1 MLGLFI
7 TGLALGSF
15 LPKIDN
21 PTSLVW
27 AQVAPPW
34 PEPLV
39 ANTVSLLEQ
48 EGHAKALQHYQQMLE
63 LSSQSSF
70 SKADIL
76 FQIGFLHEVQ
86 ADWEAAL
93 AAYQQSLQILETLP
107 SPATDPR
114 RAELWVLVG
123 WLFRDLGD
131 FEQAAVS
138 LETGISL
145 YRDLQ
150 GNNEAPVRRLG
161 DALYVLG
168 RLKDT
173 AGELADAIALY
184 QEAYDIFDRLN
195 DVQAQLRAAILIGG
209 IHTNLGNYAQAY
221 RWTTAALDMSR
232 TAEKVEEEAELLTL
246 LGFIQRLRQRYD
258 SAIDYY
264 QQALS
269 LKDETASEDTAL
281 LWNNLGYAYLQDKNF
296 TQARASLTRAVEQLM
311 PAGEQQAANIFD
323 TFGDLHVA
331 ERAYEPAWESYTVSL
346 RLSRSLEERIGQILT
361 WINLAQLLVEQ
372 KQPAVAISFYKQAI
386 NHIEQIRD
394 NVRSLPLETQQR
406 YTETVADSY
415 RELAALLFEQE
426 RVFEAQQVLDL
437 LKIQELEDYLHDV
450 RAEQPNIAEKLPYLA
465 PERIVLEQHQTLLLQ
480 GQSDADSVLS
490 LSEFLQHPAVA
501 DALETLE
508 DNSDLKPDSLKQLQQ
523 KLNTLPHQT
532 AVLYPLILEDRL
544 ELLLISAEGTPIH
557 TTTWLAKHRLTKQ
570 VNTLRNNLSDP
581 SSDVKAV
588 ASSLYDAIIA
598 PLNEDLKRLDIEN
611 IIYIPDGVLH
621 YIPLSVLY
629 NRVDNRWL
637 TEDYTTHNLTA
648 SDVGDLTHPPQRPI
662 SVLAGAFTDT
672 SQTFEKLIGQK
683 TTNFNGLLYAGREV
697 SQLQETL
704 PETEILLDAEFN
716 RANLETQLN
725 GQTIVHL
732 ATHAAFVPGQPE
744 NSFVLLGDG
753 DTITL
758 KELRHWSLP
767 NVDLVVLSACQTG
780 ISHIEEGVEILG
792 MGFQV
797 QRTEARAALASLWWV
812 DDRATSQ
819 LMELF
824 YNELIKGNTKAQ
836 ALQNAQRQLIAQGKN
851 EPYYWAPFVLI
862 GNGL

>member
-1 MLGLFI
+1 MTTPSATAQINPSANAQIQNFVESGDRLF
-7 TGLALGSF
+7 
-15 LPKIDN
+15 KDN
-21 PTSLVW
+21 
-27 AQVAPPW
+27 Q
-34 PEPLV
+34 
-39 ANTVSLLEQ
+39 LL
-48 EGHAKALQHYQQMLE
+48 
-63 LSSQSSF
+63 
-70 SKADIL
+70 
-76 FQIGFLHEVQ
+76 
-86 ADWEAAL
+86 AAL
-93 AAYQQSLQILETLP
+93 EK
-107 SPATDPR
+107 
-114 RAELWVLVG
+114 
-123 WLFRDLGD
+123 
-131 FEQAAVS
+131 
-138 LETGISL
+138 
-145 YRDLQ
+145 YR
-150 GNNEAPVRRLG
+150 
-161 DALYVLG
+161 
-168 RLKDT
+168 
-173 AGELADAIALY
+173 
-184 QEAYDIFDRLN
+184 
-195 DVQAQLRAAILIGG
+195 QAQQLYEQHTDVPGLISVLYKIGQ
-209 IHTNLGNYAQAY
+209 IYYDLSEPQLA
-221 RWTTAALDMSR
+221 
-232 TAEKVEEEAELLTL
+232 VEA
-246 LGFIQRLRQRYD
+246 
-258 SAIDYY
+258 Y
-264 QQALS
+264 QQALEISDNISDLRVLTVRADILYSWGWLAFELAQPEHALFLLNQVIELS
-269 LKDETASEDTAL
+269 LTATVEPDSLGYSWYILGAISEDNGQFSDAIKF
-281 LWNNLGYAYLQDKNF
+281 Y
-296 TQARASLTRAVEQLM
+296 TQARAVFEKAYAEFSDEIFIEDQIKTAITTGNVWSRLGDYETAKQFYNQALALNANGEDTLQTSQIIDNLGVLEILQGNYSAALDFYRQALTIKEVLGSSADISQTLH
-311 PAGEQQAANIFD
+311 NIGNVHVVR
-323 TFGDLHVA
+323 GDLEQAVLVLDQA
-331 ERAYEPAWESYTVSL
+331 LELNPPYDIGSKINIKTTVGRAYSSMHDYAAAWGNYHQAL
-346 RLSRSLEERIGQILT
+346 RLTANGGERRRKIVLI
-361 WINLAQLLVEQ
+361 ISLAQLMRQ
-372 KQPAVAISFYKQAI
+372 QRQPEVAIAFYKQAI
-386 NHIEQIRD
+386 NQIEQIRD

-406 YTETVADSY
+406 YTETVAESY
-415 RELAALLFEQE
+415 RELAALLLEQE

-437 LKIQELEDYLHDV
+437 LKIQELENYFHDV
-450 RAEQPNIAEKLPYLA
+450 RSEQPNISEKLPYLA
-465 PERIVLEQHQTLLLQ
+465 PERTVIEQHQTLLLQ
-480 GQSDADSVLS
+480 GQADTDPVLS

-501 DALETLE
+501 DALGTLE
-508 DNSDLKPDSLKQLQQ
+508 DNPDLKPDSLKQLQK
-523 KLNTLPHQT
+523 KLNTLPHRT

-557 TTTWLAKHRLTKQ
+557 TTTWLAKHQLTKQ

-588 ASSLYDAIIA
+588 AGSLYDAIIA
-598 PLNEDLKRLDIEN
+598 PLNEDLKRLNIEN

-629 NRVDNRWL
+629 NRVDNHWL
-637 TEDYTTHNLTA
+637 VEDYTSHNLTA
-648 SDVGDLTHPPQRPI
+648 SDVGDLIHSPQRPI

-672 SQTFEKLIGQK
+672 NRTFEKLIGQK

-697 SQLQETL
+697 SRLRETL
-704 PETEILLDAEFN
+704 PETEVLLDAEFN

-824 YNELIKGNTKAQ
+824 YDELIMGNTKAQ

>member
-1 MLGLFI
+1 MS
-7 TGLALGSF
+7 A
-15 LPKIDN
+15 
-21 PTSLVW
+21 
-27 AQVAPPW
+27 
-34 PEPLV
+34 
-39 ANTVSLLEQ
+39 
-48 EGHAKALQHYQQMLE
+48 
-63 LSSQSSF
+63 
-70 SKADIL
+70 
-76 FQIGFLHEVQ
+76 
-86 ADWEAAL
+86 
-93 AAYQQSLQILETLP
+93 
-107 SPATDPR
+107 
-114 RAELWVLVG
+114 
-123 WLFRDLGD
+123 GD
-131 FEQAAVS
+131 
-138 LETGISL
+138 
-145 YRDLQ
+145 
-150 GNNEAPVRRLG
+150 
-161 DALYVLG
+161 
-168 RLKDT
+168 
-173 AGELADAIALY
+173 
-184 QEAYDIFDRLN
+184 
-195 DVQAQLRAAILIGG
+195 
-209 IHTNLGNYAQAY
+209 
-221 RWTTAALDMSR
+221 
-232 TAEKVEEEAELLTL
+232 
-246 LGFIQRLRQRYD
+246 
-258 SAIDYY
+258 
-264 QQALS
+264 
-269 LKDETASEDTAL
+269 
-281 LWNNLGYAYLQDKNF
+281 
-296 TQARASLTRAVEQLM
+296 
-311 PAGEQQAANIFD
+311 QQAANIFD
-323 TFGDLHVA
+323 TFGDLHAA
-331 ERAYEPAWESYTVSL
+331 EQAYELAWESYTLSL
-346 RLSRSLEERIGQILT
+346 RLSRPLEDRIGQLLT
-361 WINLAQLLVEQ
+361 WINLAQLLAEQ
-372 KQPAVAISFYKQAI
+372 KQSAVAISFYKQAI
-386 NHIEQIRD
+386 NQIEQIRD

-406 YTETVADSY
+406 YTETVAESY
-415 RELAALLFEQE
+415 RELAALLLEQE

-437 LKIQELEDYLHDV
+437 LKIQELENYFHDV
-450 RAEQPNIAEKLPYLA
+450 RSEQPNISEKLPYLA
-465 PERIVLEQHQTLLLQ
+465 PERTVIEQHQILLLQ
-480 GQSDADSVLS
+480 GQADTDPVLS

-501 DALETLE
+501 DALGTLG
-508 DNSDLKPDSLKQLQQ
+508 DNLDLKPDSLKQLQK
-523 KLNTLPHQT
+523 KLNTLPHRT

-557 TTTWLAKHRLTKQ
+557 TTTWLAKHQLTKQ

-588 ASSLYDAIIA
+588 AGSLYDAIIA
-598 PLNEDLKRLDIEN
+598 PFNEDLKRLNIEN

-637 TEDYTTHNLTA
+637 VEDYTSHNLTA
-648 SDVGDLTHPPQRPI
+648 SDVGDLTHSPQRPI

-672 SQTFEKLIGQK
+672 NRTFEKLIGQK

-697 SQLQETL
+697 SRLRETL
-704 PETEILLDAEFN
+704 PETEVLLDSEFN

-824 YNELIKGNTKAQ
+824 YDELIMSNTKAQ